1 MFFSDSTDSNL
12 GDSYC
17 GRTLPAVKG
26 QIMANTIDFLQQLLE
41 ISCYGDTPHGT
52 GKTPVFDQNTGSAE
66 RKIAGDRIC
75 CMCSHNVCH
84 IDPSLDLSN

>member
-41 ISCYGDTPHGT
+41 ISCYGDTPHGREKHPCSIRIPEAPKEKSPET
-52 GKTPVFDQNTGSAE
+52 GFA
-66 RKIAGDRIC
+66 
-75 CMCSHNVCH
+75 VCAP
-84 IDPSLDLSN
+84 IMSVT